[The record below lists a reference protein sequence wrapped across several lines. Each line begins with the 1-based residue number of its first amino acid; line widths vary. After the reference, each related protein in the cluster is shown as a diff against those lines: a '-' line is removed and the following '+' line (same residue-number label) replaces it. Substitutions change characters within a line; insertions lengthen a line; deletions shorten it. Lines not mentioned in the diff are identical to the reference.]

1 MPPQNTS
8 HSQFSMNFGTR
19 ILSDGG
25 ILFRLWAPEAGQ
37 VDLHLIAS
45 PASPNTQ
52 STEKKVLPMA
62 QQEDGWFAVQSKD
75 ARVGDLYQFMID
87 RNQIVPDP
95 AGRCQ
100 SSDIH
105 GPSVI
110 CDPDQYSWQDAEW
123 QGRPWEESVIYEL
136 HTGTFSP
143 EGTFKGVTGRLDY
156 LVELGITAIELM
168 PVAQF
173 PGTFNW
179 GYDGALLFAPCSLY
193 GKPEDLKELID
204 AAHRKGLMVFLDVV
218 YNHFGPEGN
227 YLHVYARDAFFTEKF
242 HTPWGA
248 AINFSGK
255 NSRIVRDFYIANVL
269 YWLEEYHFDGLR
281 FDAVH
286 SIFDESHP
294 DILEEIAEKVRIG
307 PGSHRHVHLI
317 LENDNNCSRYLARDS
332 NGRPRYYT
340 AQWNDDFH
348 HACHTL
354 LTGEAAGY
362 YKDYSDTPMLHLGRC
377 LTEGFAYQG
386 QESPY
391 RQGEKRG
398 DPSAHLPPL
407 AFVSFLQ
414 NHDQIGNRAFGERL
428 ISLCDPRDLHIFT
441 ALFLLAPSPPLL
453 FMGEEFGTRTP
464 FCFFSN
470 FSSDLAESVTEG
482 RRKEFEKFPQFHSP
496 ESRERIPDPNAE
508 ATFLMS
514 RLDWQ
519 TIDENG
525 ENSEN
530 SENSFLALYRK
541 LLQLRQ
547 QVIVPHLKNIR
558 KNEAGYHVLAEK
570 ALRAWWRLANGDAL
584 SVVFNLHDLSI
595 TINPSTV
602 GTIWANEVDI
612 MSSDHLQLLY
622 QYRAEEH
629 HTWSPNSIAPKS
641 IIWLIDKKV
650 SDNA

>member
-8 HSQFSMNFGTR
+8 YHNFSMDFGTA
-19 ILSDGG
+19 ILPDGG
-25 ILFRLWAPEAGQ
+25 ALFRLWAPGAQ
-37 VDLHLIAS
+37 KVDVHLTPSSAAQ
-45 PASPNTQ
+45 PMERT
-52 STEKKVLPMA
+52 LPMTRQA
-62 QQEDGWFAVQSKD
+62 DGWFAVQSKE
-75 ARVGDLYQFMID
+75 ASAGDLYQFMID
-87 RNQIVPDP
+87 GKQIVPDP
-95 AGRCQ
+95 ASRCQ
-100 SSDIH
+100 ASDIH
-105 GPSVI
+105 GPSVLYN
-110 CDPDQYSWQDAEW
+110 PDKYSWQDAEW

-143 EGTFKGVTGRLDY
+143 EGTFKGVTRRLDY

-168 PVAQF
+168 PIAQF
-173 PGTFNW
+173 PGNFNW

-193 GKPEDLKELID
+193 GKPEELKELID
-204 AAHRKGLMVFLDVV
+204 CAHQRGLMVFLDVV

-248 AINFSGK
+248 AINFFGK

-294 DILEEIAEKVRIG
+294 DILEEIAEKVLAG
-307 PGSHRHVHLI
+307 PGGRRHVHLI
-317 LENDNNCSRYLARDS
+317 LENDNNCARYLARDPD
-332 NGRPRYYT
+332 GRARYYA

-354 LTGEAAGY
+354 LTGETAGY
-362 YKDYSDTPMLHLGRC
+362 YKDYSDTPMHHLGRC

-398 DPSAHLPPL
+398 EPSVHLPPL

-414 NHDQIGNRAFGERL
+414 NHDQIGNRALGERL
-428 ISLCDPRDLHIFT
+428 ISLCDPRDLNIFT

-470 FSSDLAESVTEG
+470 FSSELAESVTEG
-482 RRKEFEKFPQFHSP
+482 RRKEFEKFPQFNSR

-519 TIDENG
+519 AVDENG
-525 ENSEN
+525 
-530 SENSFLALYRK
+530 ENSFLALYRK
-541 LLQLRQ
+541 LLKLRQ
-547 QVIVPHLKNIR
+547 KVIVPHLKNIR

-570 ALRAWWRLANGDAL
+570 ALRAWWRLANGDVL
-584 SVVFNLHDLSI
+584 TVVFNVHDLSI

-602 GTIWANEVDI
+602 GTIWASEVDI
-612 MSSDHLQLLY
+612 MSNEHLQLVY

-641 IIWLIDKKV
+641 IIWLIEKKV